1 MLRKKQREYSG
12 SKRVWGVFLLLIIS
26 LLVMVS
32 CGQSPESQDEGTP
45 DSLEYDVS
53 WTETAA
59 VPVEEG
65 RSTGLE
71 NMKTLDLYGNVV
83 DSTIFQD
90 YTITIVDVW
99 GTYCNP
105 CIQAMPTLAE
115 IYREYE
121 PQGVNVIGIMIDVQN
136 GDYTPKP
143 EYIAKAME
151 ITDGTGADFM
161 HLLSSKNIVSS
172 VVRNISA
179 IPASFVVDSQ
189 GNVITKISYGSHTKE
204 EWEEIIHE
212 YLQ

>member
-189 GNVITKISYGSHTKE
+189 GNVVTKISYGSHTKE

>member
-1 MLRKKQREYSG
+1 MLRKKQREYNG
-12 SKRVWGVFLLLIIS
+12 SKRVLGVSLLLIIS

-32 CGQSPESQDEGTP
+32 CGQNSDDQEEDNKDP
-45 DSLEYDVS
+45 LAYDVS
-53 WTETAA
+53 WTETTA

-115 IYREYE
+115 IYQEYE

-189 GNVITKISYGSHTKE
+189 GNVVTKISYGSHTKE

-212 YLQ
+212 YL

>member
-1 MLRKKQREYSG
+1 MLRKKQREYGG
-12 SKRVWGVFLLLIIS
+12 SKRLWGILLLLIIS

-32 CGQSPESQDEGTP
+32 CGQNPEAQGEDNEDP
-45 DSLEYDVS
+45 LAYDVS
-53 WTETAA
+53 WTETTA

-71 NMKTLDLYGNVV
+71 NIKTLDLYGNVV

-115 IYREYE
+115 IYHQYE

-189 GNVITKISYGSHTKE
+189 GNVVTKISYGSHTKE

>member
-12 SKRVWGVFLLLIIS
+12 SKRLWGVFLLLIIS

-32 CGQSPESQDEGTP
+32 CGQNP
-45 DSLEYDVS
+45 DVQGEDNKDPLAYDVS
-53 WTETAA
+53 WTETTA

-115 IYREYE
+115 IYHEYE

>member
-12 SKRVWGVFLLLIIS
+12 SKRLWGVFLLLIIS